1 MTPEQIL
8 AVKCA
13 YADLL
18 SAQEANNPDGEVYVW
33 EAYSQTLSELVTA
46 FPDIEFEPLEEDE
59 IYSVSIE
66 HKGNVILAEAYYQD
80 GKWYT
85 QGLNTEIQGKVTIV

>member
-18 SAQEANNPDGEVYVW
+18 GAQQAHEQGDHQAHDW
-33 EAYSQTLSELVTA
+33 RAHRQTLSELVTA
-46 FPDIEFEPLEEDE
+46 FPDIEFEPLE
-59 IYSVSIE
+59 
-66 HKGNVILAEAYYQD
+66 
-80 GKWYT
+80 
-85 QGLNTEIQGKVTIV
+85 